1 MRVMKKRILSLFLC
15 LTFLTAAGALGGT
28 KLEVQAANNVTP
40 SKKEYEVELFK
51 GGVYLGNQKGVDV
64 SGGEAVYLTYTVD
77 SVTED
82 AVKQSGLVATADCSK
97 DYPYVDG
104 IMQYH
109 NQKNLLMKPGYTYF
123 IKFQVTEFG
132 FEYVAVYS
140 NGEDEAYET
149 GFLHTTGELKDN
161 LQYCGIWL
169 GGKIIAYLTHVRCY
183 DAKGNDL
190 GLAVK
195 SGVINDPTFKSNSNV
210 EHSYE
215 FTVTDAN
222 EVAVSSS
229 KYSRADEI
237 FMEYE
242 VKDVTNT
249 IKQTGFITTNSPTSR
264 YPFEGN
270 NGYMQFRN
278 IFDDSVSVLAIPGA
292 KYLLRFTREADGFS
306 VDARYTLDGKNYYIN
321 FPSTAGSYIP
331 DYGYCSL
338 WYAGGKLS
346 ATFYN
351 VRCYDAA
358 GNNLG
363 IQTNQKDVEVIH
375 YGGWE
380 DYSVC
385 EGAYYCSDNNTV
397 ITLLEDR
404 SVSVQKLDEASVE
417 GTYRIDERQLTMQM
431 RGQKTEYTYS
441 YIYMTDEA
449 GNRYNRLKEY
459 TVKFVT
465 GADEI
470 TRIASME
477 NKYQI
482 ETPEEP
488 TMKGN
493 TFLGWYLGD
502 GTEWKVSSI
511 TTSSQTVYAKWVD
524 GDGNEYLATGV
535 ELSNPEVDMTPVIVV
550 SICAVIVLLTT
561 TGIFLVLK
569 KGRKHETE

>member
-1 MRVMKKRILSLFLC
+1 MKVMKKRILSLFLG
-15 LTFLTAAGALGGT
+15 LTFVVASVALDGN
-28 KLEVQAANNVTP
+28 KLEVQAANKVTP
-40 SKKEYEVELFK
+40 STTEYEVELFK
-51 GGVYLGNQKGVDV
+51 GGAYIGNEKGVDV
-64 SGGEAVYLTYTVD
+64 SGGEAVYLTYTVS

-82 AVKQSGLVATADCSK
+82 LVKQSGLVATADCSK

-123 IKFQVTEFG
+123 IKFEVTEFG

-149 GFLHTTGELKDN
+149 GFIHTTGEMKDN

-169 GGKIIAYLTHVRCY
+169 GGKIVAYLTHVRCY

-190 GLAVK
+190 GLTVK
-195 SGVINDPTFKSNSNV
+195 SGVINDPTFKTNSEV

-215 FTVTDAN
+215 FTLTDATA
-222 EVAVSSS
+222 VAISNS

-242 VKDVTNT
+242 VKDVKNA
-249 IKQTGFITTNSPTSR
+249 IKQTGFITTISPTSL
-264 YPFEGN
+264 YPFDGN
-270 NGYMQFRN
+270 NGFLQFRN
-278 IFDDSVSVLAIPGA
+278 IWDDSVSVLAIPGA
-292 KYLLRFTREADGFS
+292 KYLLRFTRQEDGFLVS
-306 VDARYTLDGKNYYIN
+306 ARYTLEGRNYYIT
-321 FPSTAGSYIP
+321 FPSTAGTYNP
-331 DYGYCSL
+331 DYGYCSI
-338 WYAGGKLS
+338 WFASGTLS

-351 VRCYDAA
+351 MKCYDAD

-363 IQTNQKDVEVIH
+363 IQTNKKDVEVIH

-404 SVSVQKLDEASVE
+404 SVSVQKLDETSVE
-417 GTYRIDERQLTMQM
+417 GTYRIDERQLTMQL
-431 RGQKTEYTYS
+431 RGQKSEYKYS

-465 GADEI
+465 GSDEI
-470 TRIASME
+470 AKIASME
-477 NKYQI
+477 NNYQI
-482 ETPEEP
+482 EVPEDP

-502 GTEWKVSSI
+502 GTEWTVPTI
-511 TTSSQTVYAKWVD
+511 TTDSQTVYAKWVD

-535 ELSNPEVDMTPVIVV
+535 EIGNPELDMTPVIII
-550 SICAVIVLLTT
+550 SICAVLVMLATI
-561 TGIFLVLK
+561 GIFLVLK
-569 KGRKHETE
+569 KGRRHETE